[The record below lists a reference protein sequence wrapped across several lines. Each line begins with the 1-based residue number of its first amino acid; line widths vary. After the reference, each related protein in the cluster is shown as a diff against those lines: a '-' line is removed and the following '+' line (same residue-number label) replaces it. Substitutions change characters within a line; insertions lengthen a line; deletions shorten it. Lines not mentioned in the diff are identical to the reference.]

1 MPFTEKFVR
10 AWLRRIGPA
19 LESGSL
25 QHERSA
31 QDVVGEIMTAAETP
45 RVTVRMR
52 RVAGMD
58 CAWIAPEK
66 QAFSGVMLYLHGGG
80 YTCGSME
87 YAKGVGS
94 MLAAKCGVRVFC
106 PAYRLAPEARFPAAL
121 DDALAAYR
129 YVLSCGFKPEEIML
143 CGESAGGGLCYCL
156 CLKLKELRMQQ
167 PSGVIAISP
176 WTDLTASGASY
187 ETNKGKDPT
196 LSKEKL
202 CFYAEQY
209 AENPR
214 DPLVSPLL
222 GDVRGLPPS
231 LLFAAG
237 AELLLDDSVRMH
249 EKLEQ
254 AGCESKLIV
263 SPGLWHAYVLYG
275 LREYSRRDTATMTA
289 FLRAHLRQKEKT
301 RWMRLDNA
309 AKIFPASRRK
319 NWANLFRLSVELS
332 EEIDP
337 LVLQAALDATV
348 KRFPSIAVR
357 LRGGLFWYYLEEIPF
372 APEVRQEKTG
382 PLRRMGEREVSQCA
396 FRVLYYK
403 NRISAEFFHALTDG
417 NGGLVFLKTLAAEY
431 LFQRYGAEIPC
442 EDGVLSRREAPK
454 PGETEDSFL
463 RYAGEMGSGRS
474 EPAAYRARGVR
485 EPDGFLHVTCGTL
498 DSAAVCAAAKE
509 YGATVTAFLA
519 AVLLDALL
527 EMQRECAHGKQ
538 KRLPVRVLIP
548 VNLRKLFASETL
560 RNFVMVVGAGVDP
573 RMGEYTFRQLVDA
586 VRCQMGV
593 AITPQNMRAAFT
605 TNVKSE
611 KSMALRIA
619 PLPLKN
625 LVMKLV
631 FDIVGERAGS
641 LTLSNM
647 GEIALPEEMRPYVRR
662 FDFVL
667 SAQANAPYNCSV
679 CSYDGKLRLN
689 LVRNSI
695 DPELERRFFRRLV
708 KLGLHVTIE
717 SNSR

>member
-31 QDVVGEIMTAAETP
+31 QNVVGEIMTAAETP

-52 RVAGMD
+52 RVSGME

-66 QAFSGVMLYLHGGG
+66 QAFTGVLLYLHGGG
-80 YTCGSME
+80 YTCGSMD

-94 MLAAKCGVRVFC
+94 MLAAKCGARVFC
-106 PAYRLAPEARFPAAL
+106 PAYRLAPESPYPAAL

-129 YVLSCGFKPEEIML
+129 YLLSCGFRPEEITL

-156 CLKLKELRMQQ
+156 CLKLKETGMPL
-167 PSGVIAISP
+167 PAGIIAVSP
-176 WTDLTASGASY
+176 WTDLTLSGASY
-187 ETNKGKDPT
+187 EANRGKDPT

-202 CFYAEQY
+202 AFYAAQY
-209 AENPR
+209 ADNPL

-222 GDVRGLPPS
+222 GDLRRLPPS
-231 LLFAAG
+231 LIFAAG
-237 AELLLDDSVRMH
+237 AELLLDDSTRMH
-249 EKLEQ
+249 ERLEQ
-254 AGCESKLIV
+254 AGCESRLIV

-275 LREYSRRDTATMTA
+275 LREYSRRDTAAMTA
-289 FLRAHLRQKEKT
+289 FLRAHMRQKDKP

-319 NWANLFRLSVELS
+319 DWANLFRLSAELS
-332 EEIDP
+332 EEVDP
-337 LVLQAALDATV
+337 LILQSALDATV
-348 KRFPSIAVR
+348 KRFPSVAVR
-357 LRGGLFWYYLEEIPF
+357 LRGGFFWYYLEEIPF
-372 APEVRQEKTG
+372 APEVRPERSC
-382 PLRRMGEREVSQCA
+382 PLRRMGRREVSQCA
-396 FRVLYYK
+396 FRVLYYGK
-403 NRISAEFFHALTDG
+403 RISVEFFHALTDG
-417 NGGLVFLKTLAAEY
+417 TGGMIFLKTLVAEY

-442 EDGVLSRREAPK
+442 ECGVLDRYAEPTAA
-454 PGETEDSFL
+454 EMEDSFL
-463 RYAGEMGSGRS
+463 RHAGETGSGRN
-474 EPAAYRARGVR
+474 EPAAYRARGAR

-498 DSAAVCAAAKE
+498 DTQAVREKAKE
-509 YGATVTAFLA
+509 YGATVTAFLTA
-519 AVLLDALL
+519 ALLDALL
-527 EMQRECAHGKQ
+527 DMQRTCAHGKQ
-538 KRLPVRVLIP
+538 KRRPVRVLIP
-548 VNLRKLFASETL
+548 VNLRRLFASETL

-573 RMGEYTFRQLVDA
+573 RMGEYTFRQLADA
-586 VRCQMGV
+586 ARYQMGA

-611 KSMALRIA
+611 KRMALRIV

-625 LVMKLV
+625 IVMKTI

-641 LTLSNM
+641 LTLSNL
-647 GEIALPEEMRPYVRR
+647 GEITLPDAMRPYVRH

-679 CSYDGKLRLN
+679 CSYGGKMYVN
-689 LVRNSI
+689 MVRNSI
-695 DPELERRFFRRLV
+695 DPELERRFFRKLV
-708 KLGLHVTIE
+708 ALGLHVMIQ